1 MGRVEAGRR
10 VDYKQSVLGFPSR
23 SASRAYGRGIGQAG
37 PAVRALLA
45 VLAAALVL
53 VGCGRDGDR
62 DDQGEP
68 TPTTIASLPP
78 PLDLCPP
85 GSIRG
90 PRGFR
95 VAVGAGQVQA
105 AMFGSGATAVV
116 FANDSR
122 NNPCEWLDS
131 APRVVAGG
139 ARAVLFEYADFAIAN
154 PARQVAAV
162 AARARR
168 DGGQR
173 IALVGASLGGR
184 AVVTAAA
191 RQPALAQAVVSLSGE
206 RTIGGDPHD
215 LLADARRLRT
225 PVLWAGSREDS
236 YTRQGRDT
244 RELYQA
250 TPKAKQLLLVDGDLH
265 GVDLL
270 QGPDAVKVVAAV
282 ERFALNS

>member
-1 MGRVEAGRR
+1 LENKQPSSGFRAGRLVESARVELASPGR
-10 VDYKQSVLGFPSR
+10 
-23 SASRAYGRGIGQAG
+23 

-45 VLAAALVL
+45 VLTAALVL

-62 DDQGEP
+62 DNQGEP
-68 TPTTIASLPP
+68 TPTTIASLPA
-78 PLDLCPP
+78 PLDLCP
-85 GSIRG
+85 GSIQG
-90 PRGFR
+90 VRGFR
-95 VAVGAGQVQA
+95 GAVGGGQVQA
-105 AMFGSGATAVV
+105 ATVGSGTTTVV
-116 FANDSR
+116 FANDSG
-122 NNPCEWLDS
+122 NNPCEWLDF
-131 APRVVAGG
+131 APRLVAGG
-139 ARAVLFEYADFAIAN
+139 ARVVLFKYADFAIAD

-191 RQPALAQAVVSLSGE
+191 RQPALSQVVVSLSGE
-206 RTIGGDPHD
+206 RTIQGDPHD

-225 PVLWAGSREDS
+225 RVLWVGSREDF

-250 TPKAKQLLLVDGDLH
+250 TPKTGQLVLVGGNLH

-270 QGPDAVKVVAAV
+270 QGPDAAKVVPAV
-282 ERFALNS
+282 ERFALTS

>member
-1 MGRVEAGRR
+1 MGRPGA
-10 VDYKQSVLGFPSR
+10 
-23 SASRAYGRGIGQAG
+23 
-37 PAVRALLA
+37 AVRALLA

-68 TPTTIASLPP
+68 TPTTTASLPP
-78 PLDLCPP
+78 PLDLCP
-85 GSIRG
+85 GSIQG
-90 PRGFR
+90 VRGFS
-95 VAVGAGQVQA
+95 VAADGGHVQA
-105 AMFGSGATAVV
+105 AMFGSGATTVV
-116 FANDSR
+116 FANDSG
-122 NNPCEWLDS
+122 NNPCEWLDF
-131 APRVVAGG
+131 APRLVAGG
-139 ARAVLFEYADFAIAN
+139 ARVVLFKYADFAIAD

-191 RQPALAQAVVSLSGE
+191 RQPALGQVVVSLSGE
-206 RTIGGDPHD
+206 RTIQGDPHD

-225 PVLWAGSREDS
+225 PVLWVGSREDF

-250 TPKAKQLLLVDGDLH
+250 TPKTGQLLLVDGNLH

-270 QGPDAVKVVAAV
+270 QGPDAAKIVPAV
-282 ERFALNS
+282 ERFAHLLTPPMPPAARPARSGRSPLGP